1 MTSLLVSLLALATP
15 GLQPVYAQIPRRHA
29 EAVERLRQW
38 IALPSI
44 AAEGL
49 NASRARRG

>member
-1 MTSLLVSLLALATP
+1 MIPLVLSLLVAAAP
-15 GLQPVYAQIPRRHA
+15 GLDAVYRQIPSRHA

-49 NASRARRG
+49 NASRAPRR